1 MILGV
6 GIAGAVF
13 TTFLARHTPTA
24 LFEGIRAS
32 FLVASIS
39 GFLGC
44 LTSAVRRERSMAAGE
59 QIASL
64 PTPGDPR

>member
-6 GIAGAVF
+6 GLAGAVF
-13 TTFLARHTPTA
+13 TTFLNRNTPAA

-32 FLVASIS
+32 FLVASVS

-44 LTSAVRRERSMAAGE
+44 LTSAVRKEEAIAPGGE
-59 QIASL
+59 IASL
-64 PTPGDPR
+64 PTAGDPR